1 MQFARING
9 ISLHFADEGPREAP
23 AIVFAN
29 SLGTDFRI
37 WDDVAAAFAG
47 RMRVIR
53 YDKRGHGLSDAPP
66 APYAMADHVGDIEA
80 LLAHLQVSRAV
91 LVGVSVGGM
100 IVTGLAASRPD
111 LVCGLV
117 LCDTAHK
124 IGTAEMWNARIA
136 AIEGGGIPSISDAI
150 LQRWFAPDYRENE
163 AVAFSAYRN
172 MLERTP
178 LPGYSGT
185 CAALRDA
192 DYTGEAAGLSMPVL
206 LLVGSHDGSTP
217 PDLVRTTH
225 ELIPGSRFEIIEGAG
240 HLPCIEK
247 PGETAQLIAQFMKEN
262 AIG

>member
-37 WDDVAAAFAG
+37 WDDVAAALG
-47 RMRVIR
+47 VHMRVIR

-66 APYAMADHVGDIEA
+66 APYAMADHVRDLE
-80 LLAHLQVSRAV
+80 LLLVHLQVSQAV
-91 LVGVSVGGM
+91 LAGVSVGGM
-100 IVTGLAASRPD
+100 IVTGLAAARPD
-111 LVCGLV
+111 LARALV

-136 AIEGGGIPSISDAI
+136 AVEEGGIASISDAI
-150 LQRWFAPDYRENE
+150 LQRWFAPDFRENE
-163 AVAFSAYRN
+163 PVAFSAYRN

-178 LPGYSGT
+178 VAGYAGT

-192 DYTGEAAGLSMPVL
+192 DYTTQAAGLAVPVL

-217 PDLVRTTH
+217 PDLVRSTH
-225 ELIPGSRFEIIEGAG
+225 EIVKGSRFQVIEGAG

-247 PGETAQLIAQFMKEN
+247 PGETAHLIAQFMKEK

>member
-1 MQFARING
+1 MKFARING
-9 ISLHFADEGPREAP
+9 ISLHFADEGPRGAP

-37 WDDVAAAFAG
+37 WDDVAAALGAH
-47 RMRVIR
+47 MRVIR

-66 APYAMADHVGDIEA
+66 APYAMADHVRDLE
-80 LLAHLQVSRAV
+80 LLLVHLQVSQAV
-91 LVGVSVGGM
+91 LAGVSVGGL
-100 IVTGLAASRPD
+100 IVTGLAAARPD
-111 LVCGLV
+111 LARALV

-136 AIEGGGIPSISDAI
+136 AVEEGGIASISDAI
-150 LQRWFAPDYRENE
+150 LQRWFSPDYPQDEPM
-163 AVAFSAYRN
+163 AFSGYRN

-178 LPGYSGT
+178 VAGYSGT

-192 DYTGEAAGLSMPVL
+192 DYTTQAAGLSVPVL

-217 PDLVRTTH
+217 PDLVRSTH
-225 ELIPGSRFEIIEGAG
+225 ELIPGSRFQVIEGAG